1 MVYTVSSQMLVTT
14 STFRISCDAGSDDLL
29 GDVPSGLLRVFDIKQ
44 SPADRLLL
52 QMEVSV
58 HRHREKQ
65 QGFTLLHSAVSH
77 SINEVGKHI
86 YK

>member
-58 HRHREKQ
+58 HCLREKQ
-65 QGFTLLHSAVSH
+65 QGFTSLHSAVSH
-77 SINEVGKHI
+77 SVNEVGKHI
-86 YK
+86 YQ